1 MKTYNRRGGFT
12 HSDTPYRSG
21 LEDKLA
27 AQLKTAGVKATYE
40 QHRIKYVVPEKW
52 HTYTPD
58 FILPN
63 NIIIEGKGVF
73 DSDDRKKHL
82 LIKKQYPNL
91 EIRFVFSNPNQKLY
105 KGSKTTYGDWCEKYD
120 FEYAKQ
126 YIPAEWISDT
136 SIYSRVGLIEK

>member
-1 MKTYNRRGGFT
+1 MKTFNRRGGFST
-12 HSDTPYRSG
+12 SSTPYRSG

-27 AQLKTAGVKATYE
+27 LQLKNAGVKATYE
-40 QHRIKYVVPEKW
+40 EHKIKYIVPEKE

-63 NIIIEGKGVF
+63 NIIVEGKGVF

-82 LIKKQYPNL
+82 LIKKQYPEL

-105 KGSKTTYGDWCEKYD
+105 KGSKTTYAAWCEKYGY
-120 FEYAKQ
+120 EYAKQ
-126 YIPAEWISDT
+126 YVPAEWISDKT
-136 SIYSRVGLIEK
+136 IYSRKGLIAK